1 MPALFT
7 RMSSFP
13 NAFFVSAKRWRVSS
27 GLETSACTATA
38 FPPACRMRWTTASA
52 PALLVA
58 QLTTT
63 AAPAPARCSA
73 IAAPIPFD
81 APVTTA
87 TCPCSFF
94 DMTGLLCFL
103 TGTTIASGQLER
115 DSSAHW
121 LTSLARPPGFA
132 ECPER
137 NLEQGQVL
145 DENLPQDRRQGR
157 EAETCPGPDGRAE
170 TILSGSLLTASS
182 GLPGAPPRGRATVG
196 ERTGAFA
203 SGMPTPES

>member
-1 MPALFT
+1 MIESAQSGRIEALLQAVTVADDQRSDGHF
-7 RMSSFP
+7 
-13 NAFFVSAKRWRVSS
+13 
-27 GLETSACTATA
+27 LEGSAC
-38 FPPACRMRWTTASA
+38 
-52 PALLVA
+52 L
-58 QLTTT
+58 Q
-63 AAPAPARCSA
+63 A
-73 IAAPIPFD
+73 IAAPMPLD

-182 GLPGAPPRGRATVG
+182 GLPGAPPRGPATVG